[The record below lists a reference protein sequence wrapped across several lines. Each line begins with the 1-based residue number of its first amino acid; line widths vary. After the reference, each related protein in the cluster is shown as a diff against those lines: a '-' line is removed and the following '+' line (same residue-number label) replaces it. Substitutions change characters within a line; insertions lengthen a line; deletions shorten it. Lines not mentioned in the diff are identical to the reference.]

1 MVWRKERQTK
11 RGINMSHKCWGHFG
25 AQTVRQCKNKKSKII
40 IREGLNEIT
49 LGKREIDSLIQ
60 ALLQMRK

>member
-1 MVWRKERQTK
+1 MA
-11 RGINMSHKCWGHFG
+11 SHKFWVHFSM
-25 AQTVRQCKNKKSKII
+25 QTVRQDKNTKSKII

>member
-1 MVWRKERQTK
+1 MA
-11 RGINMSHKCWGHFG
+11 SHKFWGHFQ
-25 AQTVRQCKNKKSKII
+25 AQTVRQSKDVKSKII
-40 IREGLNEIT
+40 IREGFNEIT

>member
-1 MVWRKERQTK
+1 ML
-11 RGINMSHKCWGHFG
+11 HKSWGHFS
-25 AQTVRQCKNKKSKII
+25 AQTVRQDKNTKSKII
-40 IREGLNEIT
+40 IRAGDTEIP

>member
-1 MVWRKERQTK
+1 
-11 RGINMSHKCWGHFG
+11 MSYKTWGHFN
-25 AQTVRQCKNKKSKII
+25 AQTVRQDKNTKSKVI

>member
-1 MVWRKERQTK
+1 MA
-11 RGINMSHKCWGHFG
+11 SHKFWGHFSM
-25 AQTVRQCKNKKSKII
+25 QTVRQCKNTKSKII